1 MIAVSSPTIIG
12 ALVGS
17 RQLLQFVSD
26 HLGRERMKENLR
38 WFVSD
43 HLGERMKENL
53 RWFVSDHLE
62 REDERK
68 FEMVR
73 Q

>member
-1 MIAVSSPTIIG
+1 
-12 ALVGS
+12 
-17 RQLLQFVSD
+17 
-26 HLGRERMKENLR
+26 MKENLR

-43 HLGERMKENL
+43 HLERERMKENL

-68 FEMVR
+68 FEMDEGIPVPFFHNG
-73 Q
+73 